1 VSLTLTIV
9 CDRCGERI
17 DTKLA
22 LQHWCRRLTEP
33 EAEALVDKFLDD
45 LGARSGFKLTL
56 ELRKMIRVD
65 WLVLVRQTFQ

>member
-1 VSLTLTIV
+1 MSLTLSIV

-33 EAEALVDKFLDD
+33 EAEALIDKFLDD
-45 LGARSGFKLTL
+45 LDQRGFKLTP

-65 WLVLVRQTFQ
+65 WLALVRQTFQ